1 MTKLKKI
8 PAIALAVC
16 LCLCF
21 AACSA
26 TESSSSD
33 GGSSVRSDTSSTAG
47 VESLDN
53 STSGNSRSQTDE
65 PETANLT
72 IIDKHGDT
80 YTLSKEPVNVRTYQ
94 YGTGNGP
101 ETMYEYHITADTVIT
116 LPDTD
121 QVYEARSI
129 LDVDDMGGTEECCKQ
144 YNGGKSFAASDLN
157 TSDYNGQVYPDNYTI
172 SVYWAGDLDLET
184 FSFRVVSE

>member
-1 MTKLKKI
+1 MTKFKKI
-8 PAIALAVC
+8 LAIALAIC

-21 AACSA
+21 TACSA
-26 TESSSSD
+26 TESSSSE
-33 GGSSVRSDTSSTAG
+33 GGSSVRSDTSSSAG
-47 VESLDN
+47 AEPSDN
-53 STSGNSRSQTDE
+53 STSDNSQSQTDK
-65 PETANLT
+65 PETDNLS
-72 IIDKHGDT
+72 IIDKHGDV

-94 YGTGNGP
+94 YGTSSGL

-116 LPDTD
+116 LPDID

-144 YNGGKSFAASDLN
+144 YSGGESFAASELN
-157 TSDYNGQVYPDNYTI
+157 TSDYNGQVYSDNYTI